1 VGQSANQ
8 TIGLKAN
15 FQAMQRS
22 SDRILTT
29 HAGALPRPETSADL
43 SDQVAQ
49 IVRKQAQSGIDIVCD
64 GELGKPNFIQYVGSR
79 MSGFTVREL
88 RQDEEHPNWW
98 VVRREE
104 REVGDYFRKRGGV
117 FVRGST
123 SGSSPMGTRITT
135 CTGPLEYIGQAE
147 LDREIQN
154 LEAAL
159 KVTPCVDAF
168 LPAPSPGIVAHNM
181 LNEYYPSEEA
191 YLLAL
196 ADALA
201 VEYRA
206 IVEAGF
212 VLQIDSPNTADD
224 WQRNPDM
231 SVAEYRAYAERG
243 VEILNYALSG
253 IDPENVRFHMC
264 WASWHGPHVTDIALE
279 DIVDILLKVN
289 ANAISLEAANARHEH
304 DVTLWEQTRLPDG
317 KLLIPGVVGHFS
329 DFVEHPRLIA
339 ERLTRYARLV
349 GRENVI
355 AGTDCGMYRVGH
367 PIVAWKKFE
376 AMAEGARLASEQLW

>member
-1 VGQSANQ
+1 
-8 TIGLKAN
+8 
-15 FQAMQRS
+15 MQRS
-22 SDRILTT
+22 TKRILTT

-43 SDQVAQ
+43 GEQVSQ
-49 IVRKQAQSGIDIVCD
+49 IVSQQAQCGVDVVCD
-64 GELGKPNFIQYVGSR
+64 GELGKPNFIQYVGTRIKGFSSR
-79 MSGFTVREL
+79 QL
-88 RQDEEHPNWW
+88 RPDEEHPSWW

-123 SGSSPMGTRITT
+123 SGSSPMGAQITT

-147 LDREIQN
+147 LDREIDN
-154 LEAAL
+154 LKNAL
-159 KVTPCVDAF
+159 QATACVDAF

-196 ADALA
+196 ADVLA

-206 IVEAGF
+206 IAQAGL

-231 SVAEYRAYAERG
+231 SVAEYRKYAERG
-243 VEILNYALSG
+243 VEILNYALRG
-253 IDPENVRFHMC
+253 IDPESVRFHMC

-279 DIVDILLKVN
+279 DIADILMKVN
-289 ANAISLEAANARHEH
+289 ANAISLEAANPRHEH
-304 DVTLWEQTRLPDG
+304 DVAFWETTRLPDG
-317 KLLIPGVVGHFS
+317 KVLIPGVVGHFS
-329 DFVEHPRLIA
+329 DFVEHPRLVA

-349 GRENVI
+349 GRQNVI
-355 AGTDCGMYRVGH
+355 AGTDCGMYRVSQ
-367 PIVAWKKFE
+367 PIVAWKKLE
-376 AMAEGARLASEQLW
+376 AMAEGARLASAQLWS